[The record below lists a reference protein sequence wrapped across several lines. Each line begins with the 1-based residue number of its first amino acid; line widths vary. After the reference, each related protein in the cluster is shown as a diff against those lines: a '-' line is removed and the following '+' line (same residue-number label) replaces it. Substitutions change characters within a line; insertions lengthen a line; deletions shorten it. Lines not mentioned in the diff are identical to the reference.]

1 MCVAEHIAWHDLI
14 FVTFWHKICGFLKI
28 DGTQKAFFWI
38 SFYSL
43 RTLLHKSSTPS
54 SVAQRSPNADSE
66 QIRVAKSLVRKVF
79 EDSLKKLEIEPSRN
93 SKPIR
98 WELGACWVQHLQNQA
113 SSKSESKKTEDA
125 KPEPAVK
132 GLGKQGALLKEIKRK
147 IDVKANKTEQGK
159 EDTDNKSETKDQ
171 KELEKQNEEMEKMWK
186 ELVTETAYQR
196 LKESET
202 GFHLKVCLFL

>member
-1 MCVAEHIAWHDLI
+1 VNFE
-14 FVTFWHKICGFLKI
+14 I
-28 DGTQKAFFWI
+28 DYSDSFFWK

-54 SVAQRSPNADSE
+54 SLAQRSPNADSE
-66 QIRVAKSLVRKVF
+66 QIRVAKSLVRKVI
-79 EDSLKKLEIEPSRN
+79 EDSLKKLEIEPSRY

-113 SSKSESKKTEDA
+113 SSKSESKKTEDP

-159 EDTDNKSETKDQ
+159 EAPANDTDNTSETEDQ
-171 KELEKQNEEMEKMWK
+171 KELEKQNEEIEKMWK

-202 GFHLKVCLFL
+202 GFHLKVCLFLQWIRYYS

>member
-1 MCVAEHIAWHDLI
+1 M
-14 FVTFWHKICGFLKI
+14 
-28 DGTQKAFFWI
+28 
-38 SFYSL
+38 
-43 RTLLHKSSTPS
+43 HKSSTPS
-54 SVAQRSPNADSE
+54 STAPRSPNADSE

-79 EDSLKKLEIEPSRN
+79 EDSLQKLEGEPPRIA
-93 SKPIR
+93 KPIR

-125 KPEPAVK
+125 KPEPPVK

-159 EDTDNKSETKDQ
+159 EALANSVDTDNKTETEDQ
-171 KELEKQNEEMEKMWK
+171 KELEKQNEELEKMWK
-186 ELVTETAYQR
+186 ELVTEAAYQR

-202 GFHLKVCLFL
+202 GFHLKVCLFPQLIRYNIQG